1 MLPRYTSAG
10 VTLSRIMVAELSTR
24 ERLLAAAIE
33 VISAQGEAAVRVDAI
48 ADTAEI
54 TKPSIYH
61 FFGDRDGLII
71 AAQAERFRRAVL
83 YLQSDILA
91 PLDACTTRGQYARL
105 LTEGVRVFG
114 SPEGAARRQ
123 VRIEVLGS
131 AASRPAL
138 RQAVNQIILEASQDL
153 ARIVDVGRSR
163 GWVTDTISSESFAIW
178 WYGALLG
185 RHLVE
190 TNPAFNPTEWDSAMT
205 KAVLHLVLDKP
216 DIDWD

>member
-1 MLPRYTSAG
+1 MN
-10 VTLSRIMVAELSTR
+10 AELSTR
-24 ERLLAAAIE
+24 ERLLEAAIE
-33 VISAQGEAAVRVDAI
+33 VISLHGEAAVRVDAI

-91 PLDACTTRGQYARL
+91 LLDACTTRGQYAQL
-105 LTEGVRVFG
+105 LTEGVRLFG

-138 RQAVNQIILEASQDL
+138 REAVNQIVWEASQDL
-153 ARIVDVGRSR
+153 ARIFDVGRSR
-163 GWVTDTISSESFAIW
+163 GWVTETISSESIAIL
-178 WYGALLG
+178 WYGSLLG

-190 TNPAFNPTEWDSAMT
+190 TNPAFDPAEWDRAMT
-205 KAVLHLVLDKP
+205 KVILHLVLDEP
-216 DIDWD
+216 DINRD